1 MRASKSRDADATRE
15 LLRHSARQRFARDGY
30 AATTV
35 REIAADAGVNVAL
48 INRYFVSKEG
58 LFEECLT
65 LAADQL
71 ARGEQDSLTRD
82 QLVRNLV
89 KRVAESPNGEQQM
102 LMLLLLRSSGD
113 EQADQIR
120 RATLESF
127 SRRIA
132 TRAGL
137 HPDENEDHA
146 LRAQIVLA
154 TIVGMVLLRS
164 SGGSEP
170 LASASEEQLT
180 GPLGDALEL
189 LLSNSL
195 RVRPEL

>member
-15 LLRHSARQRFARDGY
+15 LLRQSARERFARDGY

-58 LFEECLT
+58 LFEECLV

-71 ARGEQDSLTRD
+71 GRGQQDSETID
-82 QLVRNLV
+82 QLVHSLV
-89 KRVAESPNGEQQM
+89 RQVADSPNGEQQL

-113 EQADQIR
+113 EQADEIR
-120 RATLESF
+120 RSTLESF

-132 TRAGL
+132 THAGL
-137 HPDENEDHA
+137 KPEENADHN

-154 TIVGMVLLRS
+154 TVLGMLLLRS

-170 LASASEEQLT
+170 LASASEAQLR
-180 GPLGDALEL
+180 GPLGGALEL
-189 LLSNSL
+189 LLSPRN
-195 RVRPEL
+195 

>member
-1 MRASKSRDADATRE
+1 MRDAEATQQ
-15 LLRHSARQRFARDGY
+15 LLLQSARQRFARDGY

-48 INRYFVSKEG
+48 INRYFESKEG
-58 LFEECLT
+58 LFEKCLS

-71 ARGEQDSLTRD
+71 ARGDRESATIDDIVRS
-82 QLVRNLV
+82 LVRQ
-89 KRVAESPNGEQQM
+89 VADSPNGEQQL

-113 EQADQIR
+113 ERADKIR

-127 SRRIA
+127 SQRIA
-132 TRAGL
+132 THAGL
-137 HPDENEDHA
+137 SPADNEDHT

-154 TIVGMVLLRS
+154 TVLGVVLLRS

-170 LASASEEQLT
+170 LASASEGELQ
-180 GPLGDALEL
+180 GPLGDALRV
-189 LLSNSL
+189 LLS
-195 RVRPEL
+195 P

>member
-1 MRASKSRDADATRE
+1 MRAIKSRDAVVTRQ
-15 LLRHSARQRFARDGY
+15 LLLQAAREHFAQDGY
-30 AATTV
+30 AGATV
-35 REIAADAGVNVAL
+35 REIASDAGVNVAL
-48 INRYFVSKEG
+48 INRYFVSKER

-71 ARGEQDSLTRD
+71 AQGEQDSVTVD

-89 KRVAESPNGEQQM
+89 KRVADSPNGEQQM

-137 HPDENEDHA
+137 NPDDNEGHA

-154 TIVGMVLLRS
+154 TVLGMVLLRS

-170 LASASEEQLT
+170 LASASATELQ
-180 GPLGDALEL
+180 GPLGDAFQL
-189 LLSNSL
+189 LLSP
-195 RVRPEL
+195 RT